1 MQEDGKNALSL
12 CSTADKIKGKIMTT
26 FFEVTEFIGIIA
38 FAISG
43 AMISIQRRMDVF
55 GVIFLAMVTA
65 LGGGA
70 MRDIFLGVFPPRNF
84 FNSTHLLC
92 ALITSIL
99 VFVLAE
105 IFKDFFFKNFKK
117 INEIVNVFD
126 AFGLAAFTISGVQV
140 TIDAGYGDSWNFA
153 IFMGVFTAVGG
164 GLLRDV
170 MSREKPMIFCK
181 NVYATAVIIGTVCY
195 YFLGGIIPE
204 NIAIIITFAVIVTI
218 RILAAKF
225 HWDLPKIERPDE
237 K

>member
-1 MQEDGKNALSL
+1 
-12 CSTADKIKGKIMTT
+12 MTT
-26 FFEVTEFIGIIA
+26 FFEVTEFVGIIA

-43 AMISIQRRMDVF
+43 AMISIQRKMDVF
-55 GVIFLAMVTA
+55 GVILLSMVTA

-84 FNSTHLLC
+84 FNSFHLWC
-92 ALITSIL
+92 ALITSVV
-99 VFVLAE
+99 VFVLAK
-105 IFKDFFFKNFKK
+105 IFSSFFFDNFKK
-117 INEIVNVFD
+117 INEIVNIFD
-126 AFGLAAFTISGVQV
+126 AFGLAAFTISGVEV
-140 TIDAGYGDSWNFA
+140 TIEAGYGDKWNFA

-195 YFLGGIIPE
+195 YFLCKIIPE
-204 NIAIIITFAVIVTI
+204 NIAIVITFAVIVTI

-225 HWDLPKIERPDE
+225 RWDLPKVERPE
-237 K
+237 KAEEITTV

>member
-1 MQEDGKNALSL
+1 
-12 CSTADKIKGKIMTT
+12 MTT
-26 FFEVTEFIGIIA
+26 FFELTEFVGIIA

-43 AMISIQRRMDVF
+43 AMISIQRKMDVF
-55 GVIFLAMVTA
+55 GVILLSMVTA

-84 FNSTHLLC
+84 FNSFHLWC
-92 ALITSIL
+92 ALITAVV
-99 VFVLAE
+99 VFVLAK
-105 IFKDFFFKNFKK
+105 IFSSFFFDNFKR

-140 TIDAGYGDSWNFA
+140 TLDAGYDKWNFA

-195 YFLGGIIPE
+195 FFLGKIIPE
-204 NIAIIITFAVIVTI
+204 NAAIVITFAVIVTI

-225 HWDLPKIERPDE
+225 RWDLPKVERPE
-237 K
+237 KAEEITTV

>member
-1 MQEDGKNALSL
+1 
-12 CSTADKIKGKIMTT
+12 MTT
-26 FFEVTEFIGIIA
+26 FFEVTEFVGIIA

-55 GVIFLAMVTA
+55 GVILLSMVTA

-84 FNSTHLLC
+84 FNSFHLWC
-92 ALITSIL
+92 ALITAVA
-99 VFVLAE
+99 VFVLAK
-105 IFKDFFFKNFKK
+105 IFSSFFFDNFKR

-140 TIDAGYGDSWNFA
+140 TLDAGYDKWNFA

-195 YFLGGIIPE
+195 FFLGKIIPE

-225 HWDLPKIERPDE
+225 RWDLPKVERPE
-237 K
+237 KAEEKTTV

>member
-1 MQEDGKNALSL
+1 
-12 CSTADKIKGKIMTT
+12 MTT
-26 FFEVTEFIGIIA
+26 FFEVTEFVGIIA

-43 AMISIQRRMDVF
+43 AMISIQRKMDVF
-55 GVIFLAMVTA
+55 GVILLSMVTA

-84 FNSTHLLC
+84 FNSFHLWC
-92 ALITSIL
+92 ALITSVV
-99 VFVLAE
+99 VFVLAK
-105 IFKDFFFKNFKK
+105 IFSSFFFDNFKR

-140 TIDAGYGDSWNFA
+140 TLDAGYSKWNFA

-195 YFLGGIIPE
+195 CFLGKIIPE

-225 HWDLPKIERPDE
+225 RWDLPKVERPE
-237 K
+237 KAEEKTTV

>member
-1 MQEDGKNALSL
+1 
-12 CSTADKIKGKIMTT
+12 MTT
-26 FFEVTEFIGIIA
+26 FFEVTEFVGIIA

-43 AMISIQRRMDVF
+43 AMISIQRKMDVF
-55 GVIFLAMVTA
+55 GVILLSMVTA

-84 FNSTHLLC
+84 FNSFHLWC
-92 ALITSIL
+92 ALITAVV
-99 VFVLAE
+99 VFVLAK
-105 IFKDFFFKNFKK
+105 IFSTFFFDNFKK
-117 INEIVNVFD
+117 INGIVNIFD

-140 TIDAGYGDSWNFA
+140 TLDAGYDKWNFV

-181 NVYATAVIIGTVCY
+181 NVYATAVIVGTVCY
-195 YFLGGIIPE
+195 YFLGKVIPE
-204 NIAIIITFAVIVTI
+204 NFAIVITFAVIVTI

-225 HWDLPKIERPDE
+225 RWDLPKVERPE
-237 K
+237 KAEEKTTV

>member
-1 MQEDGKNALSL
+1 
-12 CSTADKIKGKIMTT
+12 MTT
-26 FFEVTEFIGIIA
+26 FFEVTEFVGIIA

-43 AMISIQRRMDVF
+43 AMISIQRKMDVF
-55 GVIFLAMVTA
+55 GVILLSMVTA

-84 FNSTHLLC
+84 FNSFHLWC
-92 ALITSIL
+92 ALITSVV
-99 VFVLAE
+99 VFVLAK
-105 IFKDFFFKNFKK
+105 IFSSFFFDNFKK
-117 INEIVNVFD
+117 INEIVNIFD

-140 TIDAGYGDSWNFA
+140 TLDAGYSKWNFA

-195 YFLGGIIPE
+195 CFLGKIIPE
-204 NIAIIITFAVIVTI
+204 NIAIVITFAVIVTI

-225 HWDLPKIERPDE
+225 RWDLPKVERPE
-237 K
+237 KTEEKTTV

>member
-1 MQEDGKNALSL
+1 
-12 CSTADKIKGKIMTT
+12 MTT
-26 FFEVTEFIGIIA
+26 FFELTEFVGIIA

-43 AMISIQRRMDVF
+43 AMISIQRKMDVF
-55 GVIFLAMVTA
+55 GVILLSMVTA

-84 FNSTHLLC
+84 FNSFHLWC
-92 ALITSIL
+92 ALITAVV
-99 VFVLAE
+99 VFVLAK
-105 IFKDFFFKNFKK
+105 IFSSFFFDNFKR

-140 TIDAGYGDSWNFA
+140 TLDAGYDKWNFA

-195 YFLGGIIPE
+195 FFLGKIIPE
-204 NIAIIITFAVIVTI
+204 NIAIVITFAVIVTI

-225 HWDLPKIERPDE
+225 RWDLPKVERPE
-237 K
+237 KVEEKTAV

>member
-1 MQEDGKNALSL
+1 
-12 CSTADKIKGKIMTT
+12 MTT
-26 FFEVTEFIGIIA
+26 FFEVTEFVGIIA

-55 GVIFLAMVTA
+55 GVIFLSMVTA

-84 FNSTHLLC
+84 FNSTHLIC
-92 ALITSIL
+92 ALVTSVV
-99 VFVLAE
+99 VFVLAK
-105 IFKDFFFKNFKK
+105 IFKDFFFDNFKK
-117 INEIVNVFD
+117 INEIVNIFD

-140 TIDAGYGDSWNFA
+140 TIDAGYGDKWNFA

-195 YFLGGIIPE
+195 YFLGKVIPE
-204 NIAIIITFAVIVTI
+204 TATIVITFAVIVTI

-225 HWDLPKIERPDE
+225 RWDLPKIKIPE
-237 K
+237 KIKVPETK

>member
-1 MQEDGKNALSL
+1 
-12 CSTADKIKGKIMTT
+12 MTS

-43 AMISIQRRMDVF
+43 AMISIQRKMDVF
-55 GVIFLAMVTA
+55 GVVFLAMVTA

-84 FNSTHLLC
+84 FEFTHLLC
-92 ALITSIL
+92 ALISGTV

-105 IFKDFFFKNFKK
+105 IFKTFFFENFMK

-140 TIDAGYGDSWNFA
+140 TIQAGYGDKWSFV

-181 NVYATAVIIGTVCY
+181 NVYATAVIMGTVCY
-195 YFLGGIIPE
+195 YFSRKFIPE
-204 NIAIIITFAVIVTI
+204 NISIMITFAVIVAI
-218 RILAAKF
+218 RVLAAHF
-225 HWDLPKIERPDE
+225 RWDLPKIERPND

>member
-1 MQEDGKNALSL
+1 
-12 CSTADKIKGKIMTT
+12 MTT
-26 FFEVTEFIGIIA
+26 FFELTEFVGIIA

-43 AMISIQRRMDVF
+43 AMISIQRKMDVF
-55 GVIFLAMVTA
+55 GVILLSMVTA

-84 FNSTHLLC
+84 FNSFHLWC
-92 ALITSIL
+92 ALITSVV
-99 VFVLAE
+99 VFVLAK
-105 IFKDFFFKNFKK
+105 IFSKFFFDNFKR

-140 TIDAGYGDSWNFA
+140 TLDAGYDKWNFA

-195 YFLGGIIPE
+195 FFLGKIIPE
-204 NIAIIITFAVIVTI
+204 NAAIVITFAVIVTI

-225 HWDLPKIERPDE
+225 RWDLPKVERPE
-237 K
+237 KAEEKTTV

>member
-1 MQEDGKNALSL
+1 
-12 CSTADKIKGKIMTT
+12 MTT
-26 FFEVTEFIGIIA
+26 FIELTEFVGIIA

-43 AMISIQRRMDVF
+43 AMISIQRKMDVF
-55 GVIFLAMVTA
+55 GVILLSMVTA

-84 FNSTHLLC
+84 FNSFHLWC
-92 ALITSIL
+92 ALITAVV
-99 VFVLAE
+99 VFVLAK
-105 IFKDFFFKNFKK
+105 IFSSFFFDNFKR

-140 TIDAGYGDSWNFA
+140 TLDAGYDKWNFA

-195 YFLGGIIPE
+195 FFLGKIIPE
-204 NIAIIITFAVIVTI
+204 NIAIVITFAVIVTI

-225 HWDLPKIERPDE
+225 RWDLPKVERPE
-237 K
+237 KAEEKTAV

>member
-1 MQEDGKNALSL
+1 
-12 CSTADKIKGKIMTT
+12 MTT
-26 FFEVTEFIGIIA
+26 FFEVTEFVGIIA

-55 GVIFLAMVTA
+55 GVILLSMVTA

-84 FNSTHLLC
+84 FNSFHLWC
-92 ALITSIL
+92 ALITAVA
-99 VFVLAE
+99 VFVLAK
-105 IFKDFFFKNFKK
+105 IFSTFFFDNFKR

-140 TIDAGYGDSWNFA
+140 TLDAGYDKWNFA

-195 YFLGGIIPE
+195 FFLGKIIPE

-225 HWDLPKIERPDE
+225 RWDLPKVERPE
-237 K
+237 KAEEKTTV

>member
-1 MQEDGKNALSL
+1 
-12 CSTADKIKGKIMTT
+12 MTT
-26 FFEVTEFIGIIA
+26 FFEVTEFVGIIA

-43 AMISIQRRMDVF
+43 AMISIQRKMDVF
-55 GVIFLAMVTA
+55 GVILLSMVTA

-84 FNSTHLLC
+84 FNSFHLWC
-92 ALITSIL
+92 ALITSVV
-99 VFVLAE
+99 VFVLAK
-105 IFKDFFFKNFKK
+105 IFSSFFFDNFKK
-117 INEIVNVFD
+117 INEIVNIFD

-140 TIDAGYGDSWNFA
+140 TLDPGYSKWNFA

-195 YFLGGIIPE
+195 CFLGKIIPE
-204 NIAIIITFAVIVTI
+204 NIAIVITFAVIVTI

-225 HWDLPKIERPDE
+225 RWDLPKVERPE
-237 K
+237 KTEEKITV

>member
-1 MQEDGKNALSL
+1 
-12 CSTADKIKGKIMTT
+12 MTT
-26 FFEVTEFIGIIA
+26 FFELTEFVGIIA

-43 AMISIQRRMDVF
+43 AMISIQRKMDVF
-55 GVIFLAMVTA
+55 GVILLSMVTA

-84 FNSTHLLC
+84 FNSFHLWC
-92 ALITSIL
+92 ALITAVV
-99 VFVLAE
+99 VFVLAK
-105 IFKDFFFKNFKK
+105 IFSSFFFDNFKR

-140 TIDAGYGDSWNFA
+140 TLDAGYDKWNFA

-195 YFLGGIIPE
+195 FFLGKIIPE
-204 NIAIIITFAVIVTI
+204 NIAIVITFAVIVTI

-225 HWDLPKIERPDE
+225 RWDLPKVERPE
-237 K
+237 KAEEKTAV

>member
-1 MQEDGKNALSL
+1 
-12 CSTADKIKGKIMTT
+12 MTT
-26 FFEVTEFIGIIA
+26 FFEVTEFVGIIA

-43 AMISIQRRMDVF
+43 AMISIQRKMDVF
-55 GVIFLAMVTA
+55 GVILLSMVTA

-84 FNSTHLLC
+84 FNSFHLWC
-92 ALITSIL
+92 ALITSVV
-99 VFVLAE
+99 VFVLAK
-105 IFKDFFFKNFKK
+105 IFSSFFFDNFKR

-140 TIDAGYGDSWNFA
+140 TLDAGYSKWNFA

-195 YFLGGIIPE
+195 CFLGKIIPE
-204 NIAIIITFAVIVTI
+204 NIAIVITFAVIVTI

-225 HWDLPKIERPDE
+225 RWDLPKVERPE
-237 K
+237 KAEEKTTV

>member
-1 MQEDGKNALSL
+1 MSA
-12 CSTADKIKGKIMTT
+12 
-26 FFEVTEFIGIIA
+26 FFEATEFIGIIA

-43 AMISIQRRMDVF
+43 AMISIQRKMDVF
-55 GVIFLAMVTA
+55 GVMFLSLVTA

-70 MRDIFLGVFPPRNF
+70 LRDIFLGVFPPRNF
-84 FNSTHLLC
+84 FNSKHLLC
-92 ALITSIL
+92 AVITSVA
-99 VFVLAE
+99 VFILAE
-105 IFKDFFFKNFKK
+105 IFKDFFFNKYKK
-117 INEIVNVFD
+117 INEFVNVFD

-140 TIDAGYGDSWNFA
+140 TIEAGYGEQGFFVV
-153 IFMGVFTAVGG
+153 FMGVFTAVGG

-195 YFLGGIIPE
+195 YFLAAAIPE

-225 HWDLPKIERPDE
+225 RWDLPKIERPTD

>member
-1 MQEDGKNALSL
+1 
-12 CSTADKIKGKIMTT
+12 MTT
-26 FFEVTEFIGIIA
+26 FFELTEFVGIIA

-43 AMISIQRRMDVF
+43 AMISIQRKMDVF
-55 GVIFLAMVTA
+55 GVILLSMVTA

-84 FNSTHLLC
+84 FNSLHLWC
-92 ALITSIL
+92 ALITAVV
-99 VFVLAE
+99 VFVLAK
-105 IFKDFFFKNFKK
+105 IFSSFFFDNFKK
-117 INEIVNVFD
+117 INEIVNIFD

-140 TIDAGYGDSWNFA
+140 TIDAGYGDQWNFA

-195 YFLGGIIPE
+195 YFLGKFIPE
-204 NIAIIITFAVIVTI
+204 NIAIVITFAIIVTI

-225 HWDLPKIERPDE
+225 RWDLPKIEAPE
-237 K
+237 KVVTK